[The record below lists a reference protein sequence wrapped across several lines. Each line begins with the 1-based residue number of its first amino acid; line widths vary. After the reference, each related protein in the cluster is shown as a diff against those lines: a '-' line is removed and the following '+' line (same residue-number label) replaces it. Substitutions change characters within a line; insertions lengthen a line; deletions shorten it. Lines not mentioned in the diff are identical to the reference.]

1 MSLFQAIY
9 LVHGLAGY
17 RGLSAQRL
25 GGLGAQLLVRLEFLG
40 RSCPA
45 RLSIT
50 VERPSPL

>member
-1 MSLFQAIY
+1 MSFFQAIY

-25 GGLGAQLLVRLEFLG
+25 GAQLLVGLEFLG

-45 RLSIT
+45 RPSIM